1 MDDMM
6 FSMYSCDTRNILKH
20 VTDQSLE
27 ILVENVVHYIK
38 RNTKYFSTCNW
49 MAQELFVDVIPDELI
64 GEIFNKKV
72 FADDAD
78 DIKLILNA
86 SDNESFDILVRNSV
100 AYAESYNRSQVNEIA
115 RDIFGNLLPKNII
128 AEIFD
133 EVQKSFF

>member
-49 MAQELFVDVIPDELI
+49 MAQELFVDVISDELI

-100 AYAESYNRSQVNEIA
+100 AYAESYISSQVNEIA

>member
-100 AYAESYNRSQVNEIA
+100 AYVESYNRSQVNEIA

>member
-49 MAQELFVDVIPDELI
+49 MAQELFVDVIPDEII

>member
-115 RDIFGNLLPKNII
+115 RDIFGNLLPKYII